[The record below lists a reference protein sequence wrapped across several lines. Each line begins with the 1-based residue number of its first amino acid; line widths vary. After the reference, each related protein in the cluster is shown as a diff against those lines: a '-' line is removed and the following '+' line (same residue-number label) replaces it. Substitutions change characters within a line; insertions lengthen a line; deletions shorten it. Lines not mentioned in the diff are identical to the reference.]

1 MAGYYTEHVARCD
14 LPVTVTDGEDRYIG
28 LCVAENKLVGDLLL
42 PKMLESRD
50 VPERVLGYDN
60 WTGSRDFRH
69 QLSRFMGR
77 TFLGRP
83 VDPDHVMV
91 TAGAGAALE
100 LLLYTIADPGDGVLV
115 PTPSYG
121 GFWADLET
129 RDELSIVPVHCVSSD
144 GFALTEERLDAALA
158 AAGRPVKAL
167 LFTTPNNPIGT
178 VSSAAEVD
186 RVLAWAEKRSIHAVF
201 DEIYALSVFGPTP
214 FKSAASRTT
223 NLGDTVHVIWAF
235 SKDFAASG
243 LRCGVLI
250 SENPEV
256 ISAVETLAYWAC
268 CSGDTQFMLGEM
280 ISDDEWV
287 DGYVAEMQSRL
298 RDAHRRTT
306 DTLDDAGI
314 GYLPAEAGFFVL
326 CDMRSLLSAPTWE
339 DEERLWRR
347 ILDEANVN
355 LTPGAACR
363 VGEPGFM
370 RLCFAAEPTDVV
382 VEGIRRLATVLR

>member
-186 RVLAWAEKRSIHAVF
+186 RVLAWAKQKSIHVVF
-201 DEIYALSVFGPTP
+201 DEIYALSVFGPTR
-214 FKSAASRTT
+214 FVSAASRSAS
-223 NLGDTVHVIWAF
+223 LGDNVHVVWAF

-250 SENPEV
+250 SENSEV
-256 ISAVETLAYWAC
+256 IRALETLAYWSC

-280 ISDDEWV
+280 ISDDAWV
-287 DGYVAEMQSRL
+287 DAYVDEMQSRL
-298 RDAHRRTT
+298 RDAYRRTT
-306 DTLDDAGI
+306 DALDEAGI
-314 GYLPAEAGFFVL
+314 RYQPAEAGFFVL
-326 CDMRSLLSAPTWE
+326 CDMRPFLTAVTWE
-339 DEERLWRR
+339 EEDRLWRH
-347 ILDEANVN
+347 ILEEANVN

-382 VEGIRRLATVLR
+382 VQGIRRLAKLLR